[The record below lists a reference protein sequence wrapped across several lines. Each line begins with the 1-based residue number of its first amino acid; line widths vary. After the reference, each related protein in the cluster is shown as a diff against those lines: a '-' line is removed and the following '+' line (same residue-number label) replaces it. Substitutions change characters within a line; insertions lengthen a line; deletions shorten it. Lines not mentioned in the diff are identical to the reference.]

1 MYAALSVPPK
11 TVGGSKTVAA
21 GAAVAFFGCSMTMTE
36 KKKKQN
42 SGGGTIPSGRLL
54 LMFLD
59 GSKRFFA
66 VSMISSLVL
75 SAIDLVNPQI
85 IRFTVDTVIGKEKS
99 ALPGFANRIVD
110 LIGGVPVLRE
120 RLWIIA
126 AAITV
131 FALLSAV
138 FRYIQRLYNTKAS
151 ETLVETVRNL
161 LFAHIER
168 LPFGWHMKN
177 RTGDIIQRCTSD
189 VDTVK
194 EFLSEQL
201 TAILQ
206 IVIKVVF
213 SLAVMFSMNAKLAL
227 AATLTMPVILLYSA
241 IFGRRIGKHFRECDE
256 NEGILSAM
264 AQENLTGVRVVR
276 AFGREEY
283 ERERFGKQNDH
294 YTGLWVRLA
303 RLLSAFWGMGDFI
316 AGTQALLIMTL
327 GIVSCVKGGMT
338 SGEFI
343 AFVTYNAMLAWPIR
357 RLGRMISEMSK
368 AGISIDRLNY
378 IMSSEEEKDRDGA
391 GEPDMHGDIVFDDV
405 SFAYEGC
412 PELLSHISFTARAGK
427 TVGILG
433 GTGSGKSTLMY
444 LLDWLYELPED
455 GSGGRITI
463 GGTDIKDIKAA
474 YLRKNIGIVLQEPY
488 LFSRTIAENIG
499 ITRPDIT
506 MDEIREAS
514 AIACLDDTVTGFS
527 EGYDT
532 FVGERGVTLSGGQK
546 QRAAIARM
554 LTEKT
559 PIMIFDDSLSA
570 VDAETDAAIRAG
582 LDRQLGGTTVFL
594 ISHRTSTL
602 MNSDLILVLDRGRIA
617 EMGRHDELMAIDGGI
632 YRRIYDIQTSSPDYE
647 AENIGEEVTA

>member
-99 ALPGFANRIVD
+99 DLPEFANRIVD

-227 AATLTMPVILLYSA
+227 AATMTMPVILLYSA

-444 LLDWLYELPED
+444 LLDRLYELPED

-582 LDRQLGGTTVFL
+582 LDRQLGGATVFL

>member
-11 TVGGSKTVAA
+11 TVGGSKTVAT

-99 ALPGFANRIVD
+99 DLPEFANRIVD

-444 LLDWLYELPED
+444 LLDRLYELPED

-506 MDEIREAS
+506 MGEIREAS

-582 LDRQLGGTTVFL
+582 LDRQLGGATVFL